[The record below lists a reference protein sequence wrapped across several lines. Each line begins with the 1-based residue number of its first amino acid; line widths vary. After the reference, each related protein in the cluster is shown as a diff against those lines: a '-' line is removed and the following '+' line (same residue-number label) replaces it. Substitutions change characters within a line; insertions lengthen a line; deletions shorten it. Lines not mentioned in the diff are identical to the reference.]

1 MDLEIQERMLRKINL
16 LHFHLASPE
25 ERIQMVEPLGWRPEI
40 PPVELQKLARFLRA
54 WLAEGGIGKGI
65 PRF

>member
-1 MDLEIQERMLRKINL
+1 MLHKINL

-40 PPVELQKLARFLRA
+40 PSVELQKLVRFL
-54 WLAEGGIGKGI
+54 
-65 PRF
+65 